1 MRNLC
6 FLLTLVAT
14 LLLPGRLI
22 AAALPQDEKLITGQ
36 LDNGLRYMIYPH
48 AHPKDQVNL
57 WLQIHTGSLQEEDNE
72 RGVAHFV
79 EHMMFNGTKTWPGN
93 KVIETF
99 ESMGLRF
106 GRDVNAYTSYDETVY
121 QVSLPTTQKQN
132 LGLCAAEMA
141 TVDGWEEGGVF
152 AWVSNTLGP
161 RWGFA
166 AISFG
171 YLQIAIGFIPM
182 LYFVLGALSYILKW
196 PALNEDPITKT
207 IAALIILWALALTQF
222 GGTKYTA
229 RIAKVGF
236 FAGILLPA
244 FILIAL
250 AAIYLHSGAPVA
262 IEMDSKTFFPD
273 FSKVGTLVVFVA
285 FILSYMGVEASATH
299 VNEMSNPGR
308 DYPLAM
314 LLLMVAAICLSSVG
328 GLSIAMVIPGNEINL
343 SAGVMQTFTVLMSH
357 VAPEIEWTV
366 RVISALLLLGVL
378 AEIASWIVG
387 PSRGMYV
394 TAQKNLLPAAFAK
407 MNKNGVPVTLV
418 ISQLVITSIALIILT
433 NTGGGNNMSFLIAL
447 ALTVVI
453 YLCAYF
459 MLFIGYIVLV
469 LKHPDLKRT
478 FNIPGGK
485 GVKLVVAIVGLLTS
499 IMAFIVSFL
508 PPDNIQGDSTDMY
521 VELLVVSFL
530 VVLALPFILY
540 AVHDRKGKANTG
552 VTLEPINSQNAPK
565 GHFFLHPRARSP
577 HYIVMNDKKH

>member
-1 MRNLC
+1 MVYSRGTLC
-6 FLLTLVAT
+6 CGNGYRRRL
-14 LLLPGRLI
+14 GRRWR
-22 AAALPQDEKLITGQ
+22 
-36 LDNGLRYMIYPH
+36 LR
-48 AHPKDQVNL
+48 L
-57 WLQIHTGSLQEEDNE
+57 
-72 RGVAHFV
+72 
-79 EHMMFNGTKTWPGN
+79 
-93 KVIETF
+93 
-99 ESMGLRF
+99 
-106 GRDVNAYTSYDETVY
+106 
-121 QVSLPTTQKQN
+121 
-132 LGLCAAEMA
+132 
-141 TVDGWEEGGVF
+141 
-152 AWVSNTLGP
+152 VSNTLGP

-262 IEMDSKTFFPD
+262 IEMDAKTFFPD

-508 PPDNIQGDSTDMY
+508 PPDNIQ
-521 VELLVVSFL
+521 
-530 VVLALPFILY
+530 
-540 AVHDRKGKANTG
+540 
-552 VTLEPINSQNAPK
+552 VTLPICMLNYWSLVSWWYLPCPLFSMLFMIVKAKRIPASLWSQSTVRTHQK
-565 GHFFLHPRARSP
+565 VTSSCTRVHVHHTIL
-577 HYIVMNDKKH
+577 

>member
-1 MRNLC
+1 MATSVQTGKAKQLTLLGFFAITASMVMAVYEYPTFATSGFSLVF
-6 FLLTLVAT
+6 FLLL
-14 LLLPGRLI
+14 GGI
-22 AAALPQDEKLITGQ
+22 
-36 LDNGLRYMIYPH
+36 
-48 AHPKDQVNL
+48 L
-57 WLQIHTGSLQEEDNE
+57 WFIP
-72 RGVAHFV
+72 V
-79 EHMMFNGTKTWPGN
+79 
-93 KVIETF
+93 
-99 ESMGLRF
+99 
-106 GRDVNAYTSYDETVY
+106 
-121 QVSLPTTQKQN
+121 
-132 LGLCAAEMA
+132 GLCAAEMA

-196 PALNEDPITKT
+196 PALNEDPISKT

-222 GGTKYTA
+222 GGMKYTA

-250 AAIYLHSGAPVA
+250 AARITAPCPVA

-308 DYPLAM
+308 DYPVAM

-478 FNIPGGK
+478 FNIPSGK
-485 GVKLVVAIVGLLTS
+485 GVKLVVAVVGLLTS

-508 PPDNIQGDSTDMY
+508 PPKRISIGVILPICH
-521 VELLVVSFL
+521 VELLVVSFWWY
-530 VVLALPFILY
+530 LPCPLFSMLFMIVKAKGIPASLWNQSTVRTHQKVTSSCTRVHVHHTIL
-540 AVHDRKGKANTG
+540 
-552 VTLEPINSQNAPK
+552 
-565 GHFFLHPRARSP
+565 
-577 HYIVMNDKKH
+577 

>member
-1 MRNLC
+1 
-6 FLLTLVAT
+6 
-14 LLLPGRLI
+14 
-22 AAALPQDEKLITGQ
+22 
-36 LDNGLRYMIYPH
+36 
-48 AHPKDQVNL
+48 
-57 WLQIHTGSLQEEDNE
+57 
-72 RGVAHFV
+72 
-79 EHMMFNGTKTWPGN
+79 
-93 KVIETF
+93 
-99 ESMGLRF
+99 
-106 GRDVNAYTSYDETVY
+106 
-121 QVSLPTTQKQN
+121 
-132 LGLCAAEMA
+132 
-141 TVDGWEEGGVF
+141 
-152 AWVSNTLGP
+152 
-161 RWGFA
+161 
-166 AISFG
+166 
-171 YLQIAIGFIPM
+171 M

>member
-1 MRNLC
+1 MATSVQTGKAKQLTLLGFFAITASMVMAVYEYPTFATSGFSLVF
-6 FLLTLVAT
+6 FLLL
-14 LLLPGRLI
+14 GGI
-22 AAALPQDEKLITGQ
+22 
-36 LDNGLRYMIYPH
+36 
-48 AHPKDQVNL
+48 L
-57 WLQIHTGSLQEEDNE
+57 WFIP
-72 RGVAHFV
+72 V
-79 EHMMFNGTKTWPGN
+79 
-93 KVIETF
+93 
-99 ESMGLRF
+99 
-106 GRDVNAYTSYDETVY
+106 
-121 QVSLPTTQKQN
+121 
-132 LGLCAAEMA
+132 GLCAAEMYHRRRLGRRWCLRLGIKYSGA
-141 TVDGWEEGGVF
+141 EVGICSDLIWLSANRHWFYSDALFRVRG
-152 AWVSNTLGP
+152 TLLHP
-161 RWGFA
+161 E
-166 AISFG
+166 
-171 YLQIAIGFIPM
+171 M
-182 LYFVLGALSYILKW
+182 V

-262 IEMDSKTFFPD
+262 IEMDAKTFFPD

-485 GVKLVVAIVGLLTS
+485 GVKLVVAVVGLLTS

-552 VTLEPINSQNAPK
+552 VTLEPINSKNAPK